1 MRCLRS
7 VLLIGCVVMA
17 VAGCGRSDS
26 WKWGYNQA
34 GAADKQVS
42 DGMSPEL
49 ACKGEAKLAVMF
61 ADSRALANPSG
72 APTDLDD
79 AVKGCLAG
87 LKDMGR

>member
-1 MRCLRS
+1 MRCFRS
-7 VLLIGCVVMA
+7 IVFFGLVGMA
-17 VAGCGRSDS
+17 VAGCGQSDS

-34 GAADKQVS
+34 GAADKYVS
-42 DGMSPEL
+42 GGLSPEL
-49 ACKGEAKLAVMF
+49 ACRGEAKLAMEY

-72 APTDLDD
+72 APADLDD